1 VDDRAQLAEAI
12 VLGTATSR
20 QWREAAGPH
29 GVLAYTLHGP
39 CPTWLRYQDG
49 LRARPQHRPTV
60 AGPAACFLGVCRH
73 GELKQA
79 GLGDNLIT
87 DAGDLY
93 IIQQVRTG
101 VAPANAAAP
110 VRAIGMKLG
119 TGTTAVAKNGAGGA
133 LVTYTTGSHRA
144 FDAAN
149 PTEINNGAGL
159 GDQISYVTTYPAG
172 VVTVSGLA
180 EAIIALEATL
190 TDATNTAATTASR
203 GLLSPVVNKGA
214 QDTLTITWTWRA
226 LGA

>member
-1 VDDRAQLAEAI
+1 MASRHSSSGMERARVAEAI
-12 VLGTATSR
+12 VSGTASRR
-20 QWREAAGPH
+20 QWQEAMGPH
-29 GVLAYTLHGP
+29 GVLAYTLRGP
-39 CPTWLRYQDG
+39 CPQWERHQDSG
-49 LRARPQHRPTV
+49 WAPYACI
-60 AGPAACFLGVCRH
+60 AGICNH

-79 GLGDNLIT
+79 GVGDNLIT

-93 IIQQVRTG
+93 IASRVIAA
-101 VAPANAAAP
+101 VAPAAP
-110 VRAIGMKLG
+110 ADVTKAIGMKLG

-144 FDAAN
+144 FDASN
-149 PTEINNGAGL
+149 PATVNLGAGL
-159 GDQISYVTTYPAG
+159 GVQDRYITTYPAG
-172 VVTVSGLA
+172 TVTVNGLA

-214 QDTLTITWTWRA
+214 SDTLTITWTWKY